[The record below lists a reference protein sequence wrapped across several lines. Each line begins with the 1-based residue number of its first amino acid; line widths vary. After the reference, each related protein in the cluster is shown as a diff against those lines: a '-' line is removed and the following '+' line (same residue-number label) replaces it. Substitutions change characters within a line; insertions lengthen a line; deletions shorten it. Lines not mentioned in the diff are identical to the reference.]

1 MNESALLLGS
11 DASLAAVVT
20 DPEPGAGAPQAPAVL
35 WLSAGFLHRVGPNR
49 LYVTMARR
57 LAALGFTSVRFDFSG
72 IGDSPPR
79 RDHLPFDEGAVR
91 DTREVI
97 DWLAE
102 HRGIDRVVLAG
113 VCSGASVALWT
124 ASCDARVVGVALV
137 NAGGL
142 ERSEEWNVFVGN
154 RAETRRQ

>member
-72 IGDSPPR
+72 IGDSPPSSSGEAFEER
-79 RDHLPFDEGAVR
+79 TFPS
-91 DTREVI
+91 TR
-97 DWLAE
+97 
-102 HRGIDRVVLAG
+102 
-113 VCSGASVALWT
+113 
-124 ASCDARVVGVALV
+124 ARSATP
-137 NAGGL
+137 A
-142 ERSEEWNVFVGN
+142 R
-154 RAETRRQ
+154 